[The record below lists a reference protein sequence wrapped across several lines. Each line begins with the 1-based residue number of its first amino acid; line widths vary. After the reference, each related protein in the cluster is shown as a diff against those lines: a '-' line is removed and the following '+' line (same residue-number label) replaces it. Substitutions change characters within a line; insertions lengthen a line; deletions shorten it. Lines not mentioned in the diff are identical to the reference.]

1 MYIDYKH
8 VYIILYVIYTYIYYF
23 IYIYIYTHTYKQVNK
38 YLFRYININT
48 SKSTNLY
55 ICYISVCSVY
65 THIYI

>member
-23 IYIYIYTHTYKQVNK
+23 IYIYTHKYKQVNK

-48 SKSTNLY
+48 SKSINLY